1 MIVVSRRGFAFA
13 ALALIAP
20 GVGMAAADYPARLAF
35 AAIRNGKR
43 IGEHRLSFET
53 AGEALTV
60 RTRAEM
66 AVKIGPVTVYR
77 YLHEA
82 VERWRGDRF
91 ESLESATNS
100 GGKRESVKAARTDG
114 GVLIRAGGQ
123 PPATGPAGMLPF
135 THWNVAVARA
145 PLFNP
150 QTGKILRQATQ
161 VLGPG
166 PVLQADGRSITARRI
181 TFTGDASIDNWYDA
195 ADVWVGLKGKLDDGS
210 IMEYRRL

>member
-1 MIVVSRRGFAFA
+1 MILVSRRGFAFG

-20 GVGMAAADYPARLAF
+20 GVGVAAAYPANLAF

-43 IGEHRLSFET
+43 IGEHRLSFEA

-77 YLHEA
+77 YLHEV

-91 ESLESATNS
+91 ESLESSTNS
-100 GGKRESVKAARTDG
+100 GGKRESVNATHTDG
-114 GVLIRAGGQ
+114 GVLIRTDGQ
-123 PPATGPAGMLPF
+123 LKVTGPAGMLPF
-135 THWNVAVARA
+135 THWNVAAARA

-150 QTGKILRQATQ
+150 QTGQILRHTARE
-161 VLGPG
+161 LGPS
-166 PVLQADGRSITARRI
+166 PLLQADGRSITARRI
-181 TFTGDASIDNWYDA
+181 AFTGDASIDDWYDA